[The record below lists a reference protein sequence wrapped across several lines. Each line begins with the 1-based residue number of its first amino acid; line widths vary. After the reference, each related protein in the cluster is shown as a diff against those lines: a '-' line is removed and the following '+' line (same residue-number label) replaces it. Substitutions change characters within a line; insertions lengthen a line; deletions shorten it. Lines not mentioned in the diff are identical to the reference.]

1 MQVFLQFYF
10 SIIKCTTKGKKRTR
24 NKERDE
30 RNAKEREQKAIIN
43 KKALQGN
50 KRRKKPYKK

>member
-1 MQVFLQFYF
+1 MNKRQE
-10 SIIKCTTKGKKRTR
+10 GKETLKKE
-24 NKERDE
+24 NK
-30 RNAKEREQKAIIN
+30 KAIIN